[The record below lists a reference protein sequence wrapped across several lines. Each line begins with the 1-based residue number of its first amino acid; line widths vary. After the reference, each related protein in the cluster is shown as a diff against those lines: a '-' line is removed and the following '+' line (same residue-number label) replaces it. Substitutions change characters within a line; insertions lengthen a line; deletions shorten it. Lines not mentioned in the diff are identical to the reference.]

1 MEALSK
7 SWVLRLNC
15 SLTPRQLCVA
25 YGMVAVAS
33 LLISLAWA
41 LSGAWIVLPFAV
53 IELLVLSVAFLAYA
67 RHATDHER
75 ITLLRDCVRVEVVKG
90 TSSQAT
96 EFPRQW
102 CRCGMDDSAYG
113 MVRLESPKGAVQIGQ
128 FVGMADRKRFF
139 EEFRLALAH

>member
-7 SWVLRLNC
+7 SWVLRRNC

-25 YGMVAVAS
+25 YGIVAVAS

-75 ITLLRDCVRVEVVKG
+75 ITLLRDSVRVEVVKG

>member
-7 SWVLRLNC
+7 SWVLRRNC

-25 YGMVAVAS
+25 YGIVAVAS

-96 EFPRQW
+96 EFP
-102 CRCGMDDSAYG
+102 
-113 MVRLESPKGAVQIGQ
+113 AVVSLWDG
-128 FVGMADRKRFF
+128 
-139 EEFRLALAH
+139 